1 MSAAVDVDSN
11 VPVDPRVQIEL
22 EKLNEATDNINK
34 HEVDLDEAKNEF
46 RELLRESAEKIKAVA
61 KKVGNSIEVAK
72 PYYEARLY
80 ASQLAKET
88 QQCAL
93 NFDKAKSVHAAAK
106 EMVYLAEQGLGEK
119 STLDT
124 ACQEMLT
131 HATTRV
137 NESQN
142 ECTEMR
148 NVLKI
153 SELKLE
159 VANNRVCKLHSQ
171 LKGAIR
177 ASSFDIRRNLL
188 MINVL
193 AYQHALLFLPYYE
206 LRANYNALLLEQ
218 KQKVVELESKVAT
231 SKLRYNE
238 ALSNLELISE
248 EIHRQRKAR
257 RANST
262 DDDGAGSCSSGSS
275 ATAHRTKLLAMHL
288 PPFGVVQSGTGATA
302 SAVPPTARIE
312 SSDEYLEFPAKLT
325 MKASPVKQRYLDKLD
340 CPHLLKDF
348 ARKTSPSAESDS
360 DNCQYSSNPTI
371 DDITNMSSEDIE
383 QWTEIRL
390 SNSNSSSSSSGY
402 SQHNSLVLDD
412 ATTPQDET
420 TDSSSDDSPKAKA
433 RIIKQITYG
442 PPPAIH
448 PQHPSGH
455 GGQPFEVMARRSE
468 GGGGITGWIAKTAGN
483 SIVGNA
489 GPTVAGTA
497 ATSGPMANLA
507 TCSGAGGVSGTRRQS
522 LDIIIDTGDRVKDA
536 FTQGIQR
543 IGKSL
548 ERRNSE
554 SEATG
559 DDAASVGSDFFLFQR
574 SDPAKDGLSDEQ
586 VENLLL
592 DQDCT
597 DIFHN
602 VVNISK

>member
-1 MSAAVDVDSN
+1 MTSVDSDSN

-34 HEVDLDEAKNEF
+34 YEVDLDEAKNEF

-61 KKVGNSIEVAK
+61 KKVGNSIDAAK

-177 ASSFDIRRNLL
+177 ASR
-188 MINVL
+188 
-193 AYQHALLFLPYYE
+193 PYYE
-206 LRANYNALLLEQ
+206 LRANYNAVLLEQ
-218 KQKVVELESKVAT
+218 KQKVVELETKVAE

-238 ALSNLELISE
+238 ALSNLERISE

-257 RANST
+257 RASSL
-262 DDDGAGSCSSGSS
+262 DEDGGGSGSS
-275 ATAHRTKLLAMHL
+275 
-288 PPFGVVQSGTGATA
+288 SS
-302 SAVPPTARIE
+302 SAVPPVGPAGHATGKMLASMHLPFGQQGPATLGTDHRRID
-312 SSDEYLEFPAKLT
+312 SADEYLEFPAKLSI
-325 MKASPVKQRYLDKLD
+325 KASPIKQKYLDKLD

-360 DNCQYSSNPTI
+360 DNYQFSPNPTI

-390 SNSNSSSSSSGY
+390 SNSNSSSSGY
-402 SQHNSLVLDD
+402 SQHNSLVLED
-412 ATTPQDET
+412 APTPQDET
-420 TDSSSDDSPKAKA
+420 TDSSSEDSPKAKT
-433 RIIKQITYG
+433 RIIKMETYDAPEG
-442 PPPAIH
+442 I
-448 PQHPSGH
+448 
-455 GGQPFEVMARRSE
+455 GGSVLRRTD
-468 GGGGITGWIAKTAGN
+468 GIAGWIAKTG
-483 SIVGNA
+483 SSVVGS
-489 GPTVAGTA
+489 GS
-497 ATSGPMANLA
+497 TSGHGGAASGGTPGSAAAGCCSANSSSTFA
-507 TCSGAGGVSGTRRQS
+507 SSGRRQS
-522 LDIIIDTGDRVKDA
+522 LDIIIDTGDRVKDVFA
-536 FTQGIQR
+536 QGIQR
-543 IGKSL
+543 IGKTL

-554 SEATG
+554 SEVAR
-559 DDAASVGSDFFLFQR
+559 DESAGSDFFLFQR
-574 SDPAKDGLSDEQ
+574 ADPAKDGLSDEQ

-597 DIFHN
+597 DIFQN

>member
-1 MSAAVDVDSN
+1 MTSVDSDSN

-34 HEVDLDEAKNEF
+34 HEVDLDVSKQPAKRVCRDRSQHRSHLQEAKNEF

-61 KKVGNSIEVAK
+61 KKVGNSIDAAK

-88 QQCAL
+88 QQCAV

-177 ASSFDIRRNLL
+177 ASR
-188 MINVL
+188 
-193 AYQHALLFLPYYE
+193 PYYE

-218 KQKVVELESKVAT
+218 KQKVVELETKVAA

-238 ALSNLELISE
+238 ALSNLERISE

-257 RANST
+257 ANSL
-262 DDDGAGSCSSGSS
+262 DEDGGGSGGSS
-275 ATAHRTKLLAMHL
+275 ASSAVAGRGGKMLAMHL
-288 PPFGVVQSGTGATA
+288 PFSKSP
-302 SAVPPTARIE
+302 SAARID
-312 SSDEYLEFPAKLT
+312 SNDEYLEFPAKLSL
-325 MKASPVKQRYLDKLD
+325 KASPIKQKYLDKLD

-360 DNCQYSSNPTI
+360 DNYQFSPNPTI

-390 SNSNSSSSSSGY
+390 SNSNSSSSGY
-402 SQHNSLVLDD
+402 SQHNSLVLED
-412 ATTPQDET
+412 APTPQDET
-420 TDSSSDDSPKAKA
+420 TDTSSEDSPKAKT
-433 RIIKQITYG
+433 RIIKMEMY
-442 PPPAIH
+442 
-448 PQHPSGH
+448 
-455 GGQPFEVMARRSE
+455 QPEGADRARRAD
-468 GGGGITGWIAKTAGN
+468 GGGIAGWIAKTGAASG
-483 SIVGNA
+483 SAASGHA
-489 GPTVAGTA
+489 AGT
-497 ATSGPMANLA
+497 TG
-507 TCSGAGGVSGTRRQS
+507 RRQS
-522 LDIIIDTGDRVKDA
+522 LDIIIDTGDRVKDVFA
-536 FTQGIQR
+536 QGIQR
-543 IGKSL
+543 IGKTL

-554 SEATG
+554 SEVAR
-559 DDAASVGSDFFLFQR
+559 DESAGSDFFLFQR
-574 SDPAKDGLSDEQ
+574 ADPAKDGLSDEQ
-586 VENLLL
+586 VANLLL

-597 DIFHN
+597 DIFQN

>member
-1 MSAAVDVDSN
+1 MTSVDNDSN

-46 RELLRESAEKIKAVA
+46 RELLKESAEKIKAVA
-61 KKVGNSIEVAK
+61 KKVGNSIDAAK

-148 NVLKI
+148 NILKI

-177 ASSFDIRRNLL
+177 ASSFDIRRNLM
-188 MINVL
+188 MINII
-193 AYQHALLFLPYYE
+193 AYQHQLLFLPYYE

-218 KQKVVELESKVAT
+218 KQKVVELEAKVAE

-238 ALSNLELISE
+238 ALSSLERISE

-257 RANST
+257 ANSVE
-262 DDDGAGSCSSGSS
+262 DEDGGSAGSSCSSTT
-275 ATAHRTKLLAMHL
+275 ATAPRNRGKILAMHL
-288 PPFGVVQSGTGATA
+288 PFSQSP
-302 SAVPPTARIE
+302 SAARIDCN
-312 SSDEYLEFPAKLT
+312 DEYLEFPAKLT
-325 MKASPVKQRYLDKLD
+325 IKASPIKQKYLDKLD

-348 ARKTSPSAESDS
+348 ACRKASPSAESDS
-360 DNCQYSSNPTI
+360 DNYQFSPNPTI

-390 SNSNSSSSSSGY
+390 SNSNSSSSGY
-402 SQHNSLVLDD
+402 SQHNSLVLEDS
-412 ATTPQDET
+412 APTPQDET
-420 TDSSSDDSPKAKA
+420 SDSSSEETPKAKT
-433 RIIKQITYG
+433 RIIKMEMYHQ
-442 PPPAIH
+442 
-448 PQHPSGH
+448 
-455 GGQPFEVMARRSE
+455 E
-468 GGGGITGWIAKTAGN
+468 GGGGGGGGGVGGFGLTRRAEGGITGWISSRTGSASAAT
-483 SIVGNA
+483 
-489 GPTVAGTA
+489 TTA
-497 ATSGPMANLA
+497 ATAGSA
-507 TCSGAGGVSGTRRQS
+507 GASGTSSTSMAGRRQS
-522 LDIIIDTGDRVKDA
+522 LDIIIDTGDRVKDV

-543 IGKSL
+543 IGKTL

-554 SEATG
+554 SEVAR
-559 DDAASVGSDFFLFQR
+559 DDAVGGTDFFLFQR

-592 DQDCT
+592 DQDCS
-597 DIFHN
+597 DIFQN

>member
-1 MSAAVDVDSN
+1 MAMHIPFYLYCNFLGLPSCCWMLDFLKKIMCKKIKL
-11 VPVDPRVQIEL
+11 QIEL

-34 HEVDLDEAKNEF
+34 YEVDLDEAKNEF

-61 KKVGNSIEVAK
+61 KKVGNSIDAAK

-188 MINVL
+188 LMNII
-193 AYQHALLFLPYYE
+193 AYQHELLFLPYYE

-218 KQKVVELESKVAT
+218 KQKVVELETKVAE

-238 ALSNLELISE
+238 ALSNLERISE

-257 RANST
+257 ANSL
-262 DDDGAGSCSSGSS
+262 DEDGGGSGSS
-275 ATAHRTKLLAMHL
+275 SSSAVTGRGGKMLATMHL
-288 PPFGVVQSGTGATA
+288 PFSNSP
-302 SAVPPTARIE
+302 SAARID
-312 SSDEYLEFPAKLT
+312 SNDEYLEFPAKLSI
-325 MKASPVKQRYLDKLD
+325 KASPIKQKYLDKLD

-348 ARKTSPSAESDS
+348 ARKTSPSGESDS
-360 DNCQYSSNPTI
+360 DNYQFSPNPTI

-390 SNSNSSSSSSGY
+390 SNSNSSSSGY
-402 SQHNSLVLDD
+402 SQHNSLVLED
-412 ATTPQDET
+412 APTPQDET
-420 TDSSSDDSPKAKA
+420 TDSSSEDSPKAKT
-433 RIIKQITYG
+433 RIIKMETY
-442 PPPAIH
+442 
-448 PQHPSGH
+448 
-455 GGQPFEVMARRSE
+455 QPE
-468 GGGGITGWIAKTAGN
+468 GGTRRTDGIAGWIAKTGSVVGSAASGSNAGN
-483 SIVGNA
+483 NNSTNA
-489 GPTVAGTA
+489 TTA
-497 ATSGPMANLA
+497 STG
-507 TCSGAGGVSGTRRQS
+507 RRQS
-522 LDIIIDTGDRVKDA
+522 LDIIIDTGDRVKDVFA
-536 FTQGIQR
+536 QGIQR
-543 IGKSL
+543 IGKTL

-554 SEATG
+554 SEVAR
-559 DDAASVGSDFFLFQR
+559 DESAGSDFFLFQR

-592 DQDCT
+592 DQDCS
-597 DIFHN
+597 DIFQN

>member
-1 MSAAVDVDSN
+1 MTSVDSDSN
-11 VPVDPRVQIEL
+11 VPVDPRVQ
-22 EKLNEATDNINK
+22 
-34 HEVDLDEAKNEF
+34 EAKNEF

-61 KKVGNSIEVAK
+61 KKVGNSIDAAK

-188 MINVL
+188 LMNII
-193 AYQHALLFLPYYE
+193 AYQHVLLFLPYYE

-218 KQKVVELESKVAT
+218 KQKVVELETKVAE

-238 ALSNLELISE
+238 SLSNLERISE

-257 RANST
+257 ANSL
-262 DDDGAGSCSSGSS
+262 DEDGGGSGSS
-275 ATAHRTKLLAMHL
+275 SSSAVTGRGGKMLATMHL
-288 PPFGVVQSGTGATA
+288 PFSTSP
-302 SAVPPTARIE
+302 SAARID
-312 SSDEYLEFPAKLT
+312 SHDEYLEFPAKLSI
-325 MKASPVKQRYLDKLD
+325 KASPIKQKYLDKLD

-348 ARKTSPSAESDS
+348 ARKTSPSGESDS
-360 DNCQYSSNPTI
+360 DNYQFSPNPTI

-390 SNSNSSSSSSGY
+390 SNSNSSSSGY
-402 SQHNSLVLDD
+402 SQHNSLVLED
-412 ATTPQDET
+412 APTPQDET
-420 TDSSSDDSPKAKA
+420 TDSSSEDSPKAKT
-433 RIIKQITYG
+433 RIIKMETY
-442 PPPAIH
+442 
-448 PQHPSGH
+448 
-455 GGQPFEVMARRSE
+455 QPE
-468 GGGGITGWIAKTAGN
+468 GGTRRTDGIAGWIAKTGSSVVGSAASSGSHAAGHN
-483 SIVGNA
+483 NTSN
-489 GPTVAGTA
+489 GT
-497 ATSGPMANLA
+497 
-507 TCSGAGGVSGTRRQS
+507 GGRRQS
-522 LDIIIDTGDRVKDA
+522 LDIIIDTGDRVKDVFA
-536 FTQGIQR
+536 QGIQR
-543 IGKSL
+543 IGKTL

-554 SEATG
+554 SEVAR
-559 DDAASVGSDFFLFQR
+559 DESAGSDFFLFQR

-586 VENLLL
+586 VANLLL

-597 DIFHN
+597 DIFQN

>member
-218 KQKVVELESKVAT
+218 KQKVVELESKVAA

-275 ATAHRTKLLAMHL
+275 SATAHRTKLLAMHL
-288 PPFGVVQSGTGATA
+288 PPFGVCPSAAAAAAGPTA
-302 SAVPPTARIE
+302 SAMPPTARIE
-312 SSDEYLEFPAKLT
+312 CSDEYLEFPAKLT
-325 MKASPVKQRYLDKLD
+325 VKASPVKQRYLDKLD

-360 DNCQYSSNPTI
+360 DNCQYSPNPTI
-371 DDITNMSSEDIE
+371 DDITNMSSEEIE

-412 ATTPQDET
+412 APTPQDET

-448 PQHPSGH
+448 PQHPASGN
-455 GGQPFEVMARRSE
+455 GSQPFDAMGRRSE
-468 GGGGITGWIAKTAGN
+468 GGG
-483 SIVGNA
+483 
-489 GPTVAGTA
+489 
-497 ATSGPMANLA
+497 
-507 TCSGAGGVSGTRRQS
+507 
-522 LDIIIDTGDRVKDA
+522 
-536 FTQGIQR
+536 
-543 IGKSL
+543 
-548 ERRNSE
+548 
-554 SEATG
+554 
-559 DDAASVGSDFFLFQR
+559 
-574 SDPAKDGLSDEQ
+574 
-586 VENLLL
+586 
-592 DQDCT
+592 
-597 DIFHN
+597 
-602 VVNISK
+602 

>member
-1 MSAAVDVDSN
+1 MTSVDSDSN
-11 VPVDPRVQIEL
+11 IPVDPRVQIEL

-34 HEVDLDEAKNEF
+34 FEVDLDEAKNEF

-61 KKVGNSIEVAK
+61 KKVGNSIDAAK

-88 QQCAL
+88 QQCAV

-148 NVLKI
+148 NILKI

-177 ASSFDIRRNLL
+177 ASSFDIRRNLML
-188 MINVL
+188 MNII
-193 AYQHALLFLPYYE
+193 AYQHELLFLPYYE

-218 KQKVVELESKVAT
+218 KHKVVELETKVAE

-238 ALSNLELISE
+238 ALSNLERISE

-257 RANST
+257 ANSM
-262 DDDGAGSCSSGSS
+262 DEDGAGSGSS
-275 ATAHRTKLLAMHL
+275 SSSAVTGRGGKMLAMHL
-288 PPFGVVQSGTGATA
+288 PFSQSP
-302 SAVPPTARIE
+302 SVARIE
-312 SSDEYLEFPAKLT
+312 SNDEYLEFPAKLSI
-325 MKASPVKQRYLDKLD
+325 KASPIKQKYLDKLD

-360 DNCQYSSNPTI
+360 DNYQFSPNPTI

-390 SNSNSSSSSSGY
+390 SNSNSSSSGY
-402 SQHNSLVLDD
+402 SQHNSLVLED
-412 ATTPQDET
+412 APTPQDET
-420 TDSSSDDSPKAKA
+420 TDSSSDNSPKAKT
-433 RIIKQITYG
+433 RIIKMETY
-442 PPPAIH
+442 
-448 PQHPSGH
+448 Q
-455 GGQPFEVMARRSE
+455 SE
-468 GGGGITGWIAKTAGN
+468 GGTRRTDGIAGWIAKT
-483 SIVGNA
+483 
-489 GPTVAGTA
+489 
-497 ATSGPMANLA
+497 
-507 TCSGAGGVSGTRRQS
+507 GAGSSGSGSTQTASGRRQS

-543 IGKSL
+543 IGKTL

-554 SEATG
+554 SEVAREE
-559 DDAASVGSDFFLFQR
+559 SVGSDFFLFQR

-592 DQDCT
+592 DQDCS
-597 DIFHN
+597 DIFQN

>member
-1 MSAAVDVDSN
+1 MSAQVDVDSN

-46 RELLRESAEKIKAVA
+46 RELLRESAEKIKAIA

-177 ASSFDIRRNLL
+177 ASR
-188 MINVL
+188 
-193 AYQHALLFLPYYE
+193 PYYE

-218 KQKVVELESKVAT
+218 KQKVVELESKVAA

-275 ATAHRTKLLAMHL
+275 VTAHRSKLLAMHL
-288 PPFGVVQSGTGATA
+288 PAFGVCPSGPAAGA

-312 SSDEYLEFPAKLT
+312 CSDEYLEFPAKLT
-325 MKASPVKQRYLDKLD
+325 VKASPVKQRYLDKLD

-360 DNCQYSSNPTI
+360 DNCQYSPNPTI
-371 DDITNMSSEDIE
+371 DDITNMSSEEIE

-412 ATTPQDET
+412 APTPQDET

-442 PPPAIH
+442 PAPGTN
-448 PQHPSGH
+448 PQHPSGPA
-455 GGQPFEVMARRSE
+455 GQPFEAIARRSE
-468 GGGGITGWIAKTAGN
+468 GGGGGISGWIAKTAG
-483 SIVGNA
+483 SAV
-489 GPTVAGTA
+489 PTVANSAAAGTG
-497 ATSGPMANLA
+497 GPMANLA
-507 TCSGAGGVSGTRRQS
+507 ACSGTGGGGGARRQS

-559 DDAASVGSDFFLFQR
+559 DDAVSVGSDFFLFQR

>member
-1 MSAAVDVDSN
+1 MTSVDSDSN

-34 HEVDLDEAKNEF
+34 YEVDLDEAKNEF

-61 KKVGNSIEVAK
+61 KKVGNSIDAAK

-188 MINVL
+188 LMNII
-193 AYQHALLFLPYYE
+193 AYQHVLLFLPYYE

-218 KQKVVELESKVAT
+218 KQKVVELETKVAE

-238 ALSNLELISE
+238 SLSNLERISE

-257 RANST
+257 ANSL
-262 DDDGAGSCSSGSS
+262 DEDGGGSGSS
-275 ATAHRTKLLAMHL
+275 SSSAVTGRGGKMLATMHL
-288 PPFGVVQSGTGATA
+288 PFSTSP
-302 SAVPPTARIE
+302 SAARID
-312 SSDEYLEFPAKLT
+312 SHDEYLEFPAKLSI
-325 MKASPVKQRYLDKLD
+325 KASPIKQKYLDKLD

-348 ARKTSPSAESDS
+348 ARKTSPSGESDS
-360 DNCQYSSNPTI
+360 DNYQFSPNPTI

-390 SNSNSSSSSSGY
+390 SNSNSSSSGY
-402 SQHNSLVLDD
+402 SQHNSLVLED
-412 ATTPQDET
+412 APTPQDET
-420 TDSSSDDSPKAKA
+420 TDSSSEDSPKAKT
-433 RIIKQITYG
+433 RIIKMETY
-442 PPPAIH
+442 
-448 PQHPSGH
+448 
-455 GGQPFEVMARRSE
+455 QPE
-468 GGGGITGWIAKTAGN
+468 GGTRRTDGIAGWIAKTGSSVVGSAASSGSHAAGHN
-483 SIVGNA
+483 NTSN
-489 GPTVAGTA
+489 GT
-497 ATSGPMANLA
+497 
-507 TCSGAGGVSGTRRQS
+507 GGRRQS
-522 LDIIIDTGDRVKDA
+522 LDIIIDTGDRVKDVFA
-536 FTQGIQR
+536 QGIQR
-543 IGKSL
+543 IGKTL

-554 SEATG
+554 SEVAR
-559 DDAASVGSDFFLFQR
+559 DESAGSDFFLFQR

-586 VENLLL
+586 VANLLL

-597 DIFHN
+597 DIFQN

>member
-1 MSAAVDVDSN
+1 MSSVDNDSN

-46 RELLRESAEKIKAVA
+46 RELLKESAEKIKAVA
-61 KKVGNSIEVAK
+61 KKVGNSIDAAK

-148 NVLKI
+148 NILKI

-177 ASSFDIRRNLL
+177 ASR
-188 MINVL
+188 
-193 AYQHALLFLPYYE
+193 PYYE

-218 KQKVVELESKVAT
+218 KQKVVELEAKVAQ

-238 ALSNLELISE
+238 ALSSLERISE

-257 RANST
+257 ANSV
-262 DDDGAGSCSSGSS
+262 DDEDGGSGSSGSS
-275 ATAHRTKLLAMHL
+275 ATVTRSRGKLLAMHL
-288 PPFGVVQSGTGATA
+288 PFAKSP
-302 SAVPPTARIE
+302 SAARIDCN
-312 SSDEYLEFPAKLT
+312 DEYLEFPAKLT
-325 MKASPVKQRYLDKLD
+325 IKASPIKQKFLDKLD

-348 ARKTSPSAESDS
+348 ACRKASPGAESDS
-360 DNCQYSSNPTI
+360 DNYQFSPNPTI

-390 SNSNSSSSSSGY
+390 SNSNSSSSGY
-402 SQHNSLVLDD
+402 SQHNSLVLEDNVP
-412 ATTPQDET
+412 TPQDET
-420 TDSSSDDSPKAKA
+420 SDSSSEETPKAKT
-433 RIIKQITYG
+433 RIIKMEMYHQ
-442 PPPAIH
+442 
-448 PQHPSGH
+448 
-455 GGQPFEVMARRSE
+455 E
-468 GGGGITGWIAKTAGN
+468 GGASGGCGTSGLGITRRAEGGITSWISSRTGSVAATAG
-483 SIVGNA
+483 A
-489 GPTVAGTA
+489 GSVAASG
-497 ATSGPMANLA
+497 ATSSSSMA
-507 TCSGAGGVSGTRRQS
+507 GRRQS
-522 LDIIIDTGDRVKDA
+522 LDIIIDTGDRVKDVFA
-536 FTQGIQR
+536 QGIQR
-543 IGKSL
+543 IGKTL

-554 SEATG
+554 SEVAR
-559 DDAASVGSDFFLFQR
+559 DDAVGGTDFFLFQR

-592 DQDCT
+592 DQDCS
-597 DIFHN
+597 DIFQH

>member
-1 MSAAVDVDSN
+1 MSAPVDVDSN

-46 RELLRESAEKIKAVA
+46 RELLRESAEKIKAIA

-218 KQKVVELESKVAT
+218 KQKVVELESKVAA

-288 PPFGVVQSGTGATA
+288 PAFGVCPSGAAGSA

-312 SSDEYLEFPAKLT
+312 CSDEYLEFPAKLT
-325 MKASPVKQRYLDKLD
+325 VKASPVKQRYLDKLD

-360 DNCQYSSNPTI
+360 DNCQYSPNPTI
-371 DDITNMSSEDIE
+371 DDITNMSSEEIE

-390 SNSNSSSSSSGY
+390 SNSNSTSSSSGY

-412 ATTPQDET
+412 APTPQDET

-442 PPPAIH
+442 PASTINPP
-448 PQHPSGH
+448 HPSGP
-455 GGQPFEVMARRSE
+455 GSQPFEAMAPR
-468 GGGGITGWIAKTAGN
+468 GISGWIAKTAGS
-483 SIVGNA
+483 SIA
-489 GPTVAGTA
+489 GSAAPTVATATA

-507 TCSGAGGVSGTRRQS
+507 TCSGTGGGGGGARRQS

-559 DDAASVGSDFFLFQR
+559 DDAVSVGSDFFLFQR

>member
-1 MSAAVDVDSN
+1 MTSVDSDSN

-34 HEVDLDEAKNEF
+34 YEVDLDEAKNEF

-61 KKVGNSIEVAK
+61 KKVGNSIDAAK

-159 VANNRVCKLHSQ
+159 VANNR
-171 LKGAIR
+171 
-177 ASSFDIRRNLL
+177 
-188 MINVL
+188 
-193 AYQHALLFLPYYE
+193 
-206 LRANYNALLLEQ
+206 LRANYNAVLLEQ
-218 KQKVVELESKVAT
+218 KQKVVELETKVAE

-238 ALSNLELISE
+238 ALSNLERISE

-257 RANST
+257 RASSL
-262 DDDGAGSCSSGSS
+262 DEDGGGSGSS
-275 ATAHRTKLLAMHL
+275 
-288 PPFGVVQSGTGATA
+288 SS
-302 SAVPPTARIE
+302 SAVPPVGPAGHATGKMLASMHLPFGQQGPATLGTDHRRID
-312 SSDEYLEFPAKLT
+312 SADEYLEFPAKLSI
-325 MKASPVKQRYLDKLD
+325 KASPIKQKYLDKLD

-360 DNCQYSSNPTI
+360 DNYQFSPNPTI

-390 SNSNSSSSSSGY
+390 SNSNSSSSGY
-402 SQHNSLVLDD
+402 SQHNSLVLED
-412 ATTPQDET
+412 APTPQDET
-420 TDSSSDDSPKAKA
+420 TDSSSEDSPKAKT
-433 RIIKQITYG
+433 RIIKMETYDAPEG
-442 PPPAIH
+442 I
-448 PQHPSGH
+448 
-455 GGQPFEVMARRSE
+455 GGSVLRRTD
-468 GGGGITGWIAKTAGN
+468 GIAGWIAKTG
-483 SIVGNA
+483 SSVVGTSGHGGA
-489 GPTVAGTA
+489 ASGGPPGSA
-497 ATSGPMANLA
+497 ATGCCSANSSATFASSG
-507 TCSGAGGVSGTRRQS
+507 RRQS
-522 LDIIIDTGDRVKDA
+522 LDIIIDTGDRVKDVFA
-536 FTQGIQR
+536 QGIQR
-543 IGKSL
+543 IGKTL

-554 SEATG
+554 SEVAR
-559 DDAASVGSDFFLFQR
+559 DESAGSDFFLFQR
-574 SDPAKDGLSDEQ
+574 ADPAKDGLSDEQ

-597 DIFHN
+597 DIFQN

>member
-1 MSAAVDVDSN
+1 MTSVDSDSN

-34 HEVDLDEAKNEF
+34 YEVDLDEAKNEF

-61 KKVGNSIEVAK
+61 KKVGNSIDAAK

-188 MINVL
+188 LMNII
-193 AYQHALLFLPYYE
+193 AYQHELLFLPYYE

-218 KQKVVELESKVAT
+218 KQKVVELETKVAE

-238 ALSNLELISE
+238 ALSNLERISE

-257 RANST
+257 ANSL
-262 DDDGAGSCSSGSS
+262 DEDGGGSGSS
-275 ATAHRTKLLAMHL
+275 SSSAVAGRGGKMLATMHL
-288 PPFGVVQSGTGATA
+288 PFSKSP
-302 SAVPPTARIE
+302 SAARID
-312 SSDEYLEFPAKLT
+312 SNDEYLEFPAKLSI
-325 MKASPVKQRYLDKLD
+325 KASPIKQKYLDKLD

-348 ARKTSPSAESDS
+348 ARKTSPSGESDS
-360 DNCQYSSNPTI
+360 DNYQFSPNPTI

-390 SNSNSSSSSSGY
+390 SNSNSSSSGY
-402 SQHNSLVLDD
+402 SQHNSLVLED
-412 ATTPQDET
+412 APTPQDET
-420 TDSSSDDSPKAKA
+420 TDSSSEDSPKAKT
-433 RIIKQITYG
+433 RIIKMEMYQ
-442 PPPAIH
+442 PE
-448 PQHPSGH
+448 
-455 GGQPFEVMARRSE
+455 GGARRTD
-468 GGGGITGWIAKTAGN
+468 GIAGWIAKTGSVVGSAAGSGSSASSN
-483 SIVGNA
+483 NNPSN
-489 GPTVAGTA
+489 T
-497 ATSGPMANLA
+497 TSSTG
-507 TCSGAGGVSGTRRQS
+507 RRQS
-522 LDIIIDTGDRVKDA
+522 LDIIIDTGDRVKDVFA
-536 FTQGIQR
+536 QGIQR
-543 IGKSL
+543 IGKTL

-554 SEATG
+554 SEVAR
-559 DDAASVGSDFFLFQR
+559 DESAGSDFFLFQR

-597 DIFHN
+597 DIFQN

>member
-1 MSAAVDVDSN
+1 MSSADTDSN
-11 VPVDPRVQIEL
+11 MPVDPRVQIEL
-22 EKLNEATDNINK
+22 EKLNEATDSINK
-34 HEVDLDEAKNEF
+34 HEVDLDEAKKEF

-61 KKVGNSIEVAK
+61 RKVGNSIDAAK

-142 ECTEMR
+142 DCTEMR
-148 NVLKI
+148 NILKI

-177 ASSFDIRRNLL
+177 ASSFNIRRNLL
-188 MINVL
+188 MINML
-193 AYQHALLFLPYYE
+193 AYQHELLFLPYYE

-218 KQKVVELESKVAT
+218 KQKVVELEAKVAV

-238 ALSNLELISE
+238 ALTNLERISE
-248 EIHRQRKAR
+248 EIHQQRKAR
-257 RANST
+257 ANSM
-262 DDDGAGSCSSGSS
+262 DEDGSCSSTSS
-275 ATAHRTKLLAMHL
+275 ATANHRGKMLAMHL
-288 PPFGVVQSGTGATA
+288 PFNKSP
-302 SAVPPTARIE
+302 SAAKIE
-312 SSDEYLEFPAKLT
+312 CSDEYMELPAKLT
-325 MKASPVKQRYLDKLD
+325 IKASPIKQKYLDKLD

-348 ARKTSPSAESDS
+348 ARKTSPNAESDS
-360 DNCQYSSNPTI
+360 DNYQFSPNPTI

-390 SNSNSSSSSSGY
+390 SNSNSSSSGY
-402 SQHNSLVLDD
+402 SQHNSLVLEE
-412 ATTPQDET
+412 APTPQDET

-433 RIIKQITYG
+433 RIIKMETYVPDDG
-442 PPPAIH
+442 MTVP
-448 PQHPSGH
+448 
-455 GGQPFEVMARRSE
+455 RKRE
-468 GGGGITGWIAKTAGN
+468 GLTGWITKTGG
-483 SIVGNA
+483 SISTSSAAVAAAVTGGAASSSAVSVG
-489 GPTVAGTA
+489 G
-497 ATSGPMANLA
+497 
-507 TCSGAGGVSGTRRQS
+507 RRQS

-543 IGKSL
+543 IGKTL

-554 SEATG
+554 SEVPG
-559 DDAASVGSDFFLFQR
+559 DETVGSDFFLFQR

-592 DQDCT
+592 DQDCS
-597 DIFHN
+597 DIFQN

>member
-1 MSAAVDVDSN
+1 MAMHIPFYLYCNFLGLPSCCWMLDFLKKIMCKKIKL
-11 VPVDPRVQIEL
+11 QIEL

-34 HEVDLDEAKNEF
+34 YEVDLDEAKNEF

-61 KKVGNSIEVAK
+61 KKVGNSIDAAK

-177 ASSFDIRRNLL
+177 ASR
-188 MINVL
+188 
-193 AYQHALLFLPYYE
+193 PYYE

-218 KQKVVELESKVAT
+218 KQKVVELETKVAE

-238 ALSNLELISE
+238 ALSNLERISE

-257 RANST
+257 ANSL
-262 DDDGAGSCSSGSS
+262 DEDGGGSGSS
-275 ATAHRTKLLAMHL
+275 SSSAVTGRGGKMLATMHL
-288 PPFGVVQSGTGATA
+288 PFSNSP
-302 SAVPPTARIE
+302 SAARID
-312 SSDEYLEFPAKLT
+312 SNDEYLEFPAKLSI
-325 MKASPVKQRYLDKLD
+325 KASPIKQKYLDKLD

-348 ARKTSPSAESDS
+348 ARKTSPSGESDS
-360 DNCQYSSNPTI
+360 DNYQFSPNPTI

-390 SNSNSSSSSSGY
+390 SNSNSSSSGY
-402 SQHNSLVLDD
+402 SQHNSLVLED
-412 ATTPQDET
+412 APTPQDET
-420 TDSSSDDSPKAKA
+420 TDSSSEDSPKAKT
-433 RIIKQITYG
+433 RIIKMETY
-442 PPPAIH
+442 
-448 PQHPSGH
+448 
-455 GGQPFEVMARRSE
+455 QPE
-468 GGGGITGWIAKTAGN
+468 GGTRRTDGIAGWIAKTGSVVGSAASGSNAGN
-483 SIVGNA
+483 NNSTNA
-489 GPTVAGTA
+489 TTA
-497 ATSGPMANLA
+497 STG
-507 TCSGAGGVSGTRRQS
+507 RRQS
-522 LDIIIDTGDRVKDA
+522 LDIIIDTGDRVKDVFA
-536 FTQGIQR
+536 QGIQR
-543 IGKSL
+543 IGKTL

-554 SEATG
+554 SEVAR
-559 DDAASVGSDFFLFQR
+559 DESAGSDFFLFQR

-592 DQDCT
+592 DQDCS
-597 DIFHN
+597 DIFQN

>member
-1 MSAAVDVDSN
+1 MSSVDSDSN

-46 RELLRESAEKIKAVA
+46 RELLKESAEKIKAVA
-61 KKVGNSIEVAK
+61 KKVGNSIDAAK

-148 NVLKI
+148 NILKI

-188 MINVL
+188 MINII
-193 AYQHALLFLPYYE
+193 AYQHQLLFLPYYE

-218 KQKVVELESKVAT
+218 KQKVVELEAKVAQ

-238 ALSNLELISE
+238 ALSSLERISE

-257 RANST
+257 ANSV
-262 DDDGAGSCSSGSS
+262 DDEDGGSGSSGSS
-275 ATAHRTKLLAMHL
+275 ATVTRSRGKLLAMHL
-288 PPFGVVQSGTGATA
+288 PFAKSP
-302 SAVPPTARIE
+302 SAARIDCN
-312 SSDEYLEFPAKLT
+312 DEYLEFPAKLT
-325 MKASPVKQRYLDKLD
+325 IKASPIKQKFLDKLD

-348 ARKTSPSAESDS
+348 ACRKASPGAESDS
-360 DNCQYSSNPTI
+360 DNYQFSPNPTI

-390 SNSNSSSSSSGY
+390 SNSNSSSSGY
-402 SQHNSLVLDD
+402 SQHNSLVLEDNVP
-412 ATTPQDET
+412 TPQDET
-420 TDSSSDDSPKAKA
+420 SDSSSEETPKAKT
-433 RIIKQITYG
+433 RIIKMEMYHQ
-442 PPPAIH
+442 
-448 PQHPSGH
+448 
-455 GGQPFEVMARRSE
+455 E
-468 GGGGITGWIAKTAGN
+468 GGASGGCGTSGLGITRRAEGGITSWISSRTGSVAATAG
-483 SIVGNA
+483 A
-489 GPTVAGTA
+489 GSVAASG
-497 ATSGPMANLA
+497 ATSSSSSSSMA
-507 TCSGAGGVSGTRRQS
+507 GRRQS
-522 LDIIIDTGDRVKDA
+522 LDIIIDTGDRVKDVFA
-536 FTQGIQR
+536 QGIQR
-543 IGKSL
+543 IGKTL

-554 SEATG
+554 SEVAR
-559 DDAASVGSDFFLFQR
+559 DDAVGGTDFFLFQR

-592 DQDCT
+592 DQDCS
-597 DIFHN
+597 DIFQH

>member
-1 MSAAVDVDSN
+1 MTSVDSDSN

-34 HEVDLDEAKNEF
+34 YEVDLDEAKNEF

-61 KKVGNSIEVAK
+61 KKVGNSIDAAK

-177 ASSFDIRRNLL
+177 ASR
-188 MINVL
+188 
-193 AYQHALLFLPYYE
+193 PYYE
-206 LRANYNALLLEQ
+206 LRANYNAVLLEQ
-218 KQKVVELESKVAT
+218 KQKVVELETKVAE

-238 ALSNLELISE
+238 ALSNLERISE

-257 RANST
+257 RASSL
-262 DDDGAGSCSSGSS
+262 DEDGGGSGSS
-275 ATAHRTKLLAMHL
+275 
-288 PPFGVVQSGTGATA
+288 SS
-302 SAVPPTARIE
+302 SAVPPVGPAGHATGKMLASMHLPFGQQGPATLGTDHRRID
-312 SSDEYLEFPAKLT
+312 SADEYLEFPAKLSI
-325 MKASPVKQRYLDKLD
+325 KASPIKQKYLDKLD

-360 DNCQYSSNPTI
+360 DNYQFSPNPTI

-390 SNSNSSSSSSGY
+390 SNSNSSSSGY
-402 SQHNSLVLDD
+402 SQHNSLVLED
-412 ATTPQDET
+412 APTPQDET
-420 TDSSSDDSPKAKA
+420 TDSSSEDSPKAKT
-433 RIIKQITYG
+433 RIIKMETYDAPEG
-442 PPPAIH
+442 I
-448 PQHPSGH
+448 
-455 GGQPFEVMARRSE
+455 GGSVLRRTD
-468 GGGGITGWIAKTAGN
+468 GIAGWIAKTG
-483 SIVGNA
+483 SSVVGTSGHGGA
-489 GPTVAGTA
+489 ASGGPPGSA
-497 ATSGPMANLA
+497 ATGCCSANSSATFASSG
-507 TCSGAGGVSGTRRQS
+507 RRQS
-522 LDIIIDTGDRVKDA
+522 LDIIIDTGDRVKDVFA
-536 FTQGIQR
+536 QGIQR
-543 IGKSL
+543 IGKTL

-554 SEATG
+554 SEVAR
-559 DDAASVGSDFFLFQR
+559 DESAGSDFFLFQR
-574 SDPAKDGLSDEQ
+574 ADPAKDGLSDEQ

-597 DIFHN
+597 DIFQN

>member
-1 MSAAVDVDSN
+1 MTSLDSDSN

-34 HEVDLDEAKNEF
+34 YEVDLDEAKNEF

-61 KKVGNSIEVAK
+61 KKVGNSIDAAK

-177 ASSFDIRRNLL
+177 ASR
-188 MINVL
+188 
-193 AYQHALLFLPYYE
+193 PYYE

-218 KQKVVELESKVAT
+218 KQKVVELETKVAE

-238 ALSNLELISE
+238 ALSNLERISE

-257 RANST
+257 ANSL
-262 DDDGAGSCSSGSS
+262 DEDGGGSGSS
-275 ATAHRTKLLAMHL
+275 SSSAVTGRGGKMLATMHL
-288 PPFGVVQSGTGATA
+288 PFSNST
-302 SAVPPTARIE
+302 SAARID
-312 SSDEYLEFPAKLT
+312 SNDEYLEFPAKLSI
-325 MKASPVKQRYLDKLD
+325 KASPIKQKYLDKLD

-348 ARKTSPSAESDS
+348 ARKTSPSGESDS
-360 DNCQYSSNPTI
+360 DNYQFSPNPTI

-390 SNSNSSSSSSGY
+390 SNSNSSSSGY
-402 SQHNSLVLDD
+402 SQHNSLVLED
-412 ATTPQDET
+412 APTPQDET
-420 TDSSSDDSPKAKA
+420 TDSSSEDSPKAKT
-433 RIIKQITYG
+433 RIIKMETY
-442 PPPAIH
+442 
-448 PQHPSGH
+448 
-455 GGQPFEVMARRSE
+455 QPE
-468 GGGGITGWIAKTAGN
+468 GGTRRTDGIAGWIAKTG
-483 SIVGNA
+483 SVVGSAASGSNA
-489 GPTVAGTA
+489 GSNASSNSTTA
-497 ATSGPMANLA
+497 STG
-507 TCSGAGGVSGTRRQS
+507 RRQS
-522 LDIIIDTGDRVKDA
+522 LDIIIDTGDRVKDVFA
-536 FTQGIQR
+536 QGIQR
-543 IGKSL
+543 IGKTL

-554 SEATG
+554 SEVAR
-559 DDAASVGSDFFLFQR
+559 DESAGSDFFLFQR

-592 DQDCT
+592 DQDCS
-597 DIFHN
+597 DIFQN

>member
-1 MSAAVDVDSN
+1 MTSVDSDSN

-34 HEVDLDEAKNEF
+34 YEVDLDEAKNEF

-61 KKVGNSIEVAK
+61 KKVGNSIDAAK

-177 ASSFDIRRNLL
+177 ASR
-188 MINVL
+188 
-193 AYQHALLFLPYYE
+193 PYYE

-218 KQKVVELESKVAT
+218 KQKVVELETKVAE

-238 ALSNLELISE
+238 ALSNLERISE

-257 RANST
+257 ANSL
-262 DDDGAGSCSSGSS
+262 DEDGGGSGSS
-275 ATAHRTKLLAMHL
+275 TSSAVPGVASGRPAGKMLASMHL
-288 PPFGVVQSGTGATA
+288 PFSQP
-302 SAVPPTARIE
+302 ARID
-312 SSDEYLEFPAKLT
+312 SADEYLEFPAKLSI
-325 MKASPVKQRYLDKLD
+325 KASPIKQKYLDKLD

-360 DNCQYSSNPTI
+360 DNYQFSPNPTI

-390 SNSNSSSSSSGY
+390 SNSNSSSSGY
-402 SQHNSLVLDD
+402 SQHNSLVLED
-412 ATTPQDET
+412 APTPQDET
-420 TDSSSDDSPKAKA
+420 TDSSSEDSPKAKT
-433 RIIKQITYG
+433 RIIKMEMYA
-442 PPPAIH
+442 P
-448 PQHPSGH
+448 
-455 GGQPFEVMARRSE
+455 E
-468 GGGGITGWIAKTAGN
+468 GGMSRRTDGIAGWIAKTGSSVVGSGLSTVAAGN
-483 SIVGNA
+483 VNA
-489 GPTVAGTA
+489 AGA
-497 ATSGPMANLA
+497 SASSSSFASNG
-507 TCSGAGGVSGTRRQS
+507 RRQS
-522 LDIIIDTGDRVKDA
+522 LDIIIDTGDRVKDVFA
-536 FTQGIQR
+536 QGIQR
-543 IGKSL
+543 IGKTL

-554 SEATG
+554 SEVAREES
-559 DDAASVGSDFFLFQR
+559 AGSDFFLFQR
-574 SDPAKDGLSDEQ
+574 ADPAKDGLSDEQ

-597 DIFHN
+597 DIFQN

>member
-1 MSAAVDVDSN
+1 MSAPVDVDSN

-46 RELLRESAEKIKAVA
+46 RELLRESAEKIKAIA

-177 ASSFDIRRNLL
+177 ASR
-188 MINVL
+188 
-193 AYQHALLFLPYYE
+193 PYYE

-218 KQKVVELESKVAT
+218 KQKVVELESKVAA

-288 PPFGVVQSGTGATA
+288 PAFGVCPSGAAGSA

-312 SSDEYLEFPAKLT
+312 CSDEYLEFPAKLT
-325 MKASPVKQRYLDKLD
+325 VKASPVKQRYLDKLD

-360 DNCQYSSNPTI
+360 DNCQYSPNPTI
-371 DDITNMSSEDIE
+371 DDITNMSSEEIE

-390 SNSNSSSSSSGY
+390 SNSNSTSSSSGY

-412 ATTPQDET
+412 APTPQDET

-442 PPPAIH
+442 PASTINPP
-448 PQHPSGH
+448 HPSGP
-455 GGQPFEVMARRSE
+455 GSQPFEAMAPR
-468 GGGGITGWIAKTAGN
+468 GISGWIAKTAGS
-483 SIVGNA
+483 SIA
-489 GPTVAGTA
+489 GSAAPTVATATA

-507 TCSGAGGVSGTRRQS
+507 TCSGTGGGGGGARRQS

-559 DDAASVGSDFFLFQR
+559 DDAVSVGSDFFLFQR

>member
-1 MSAAVDVDSN
+1 M
-11 VPVDPRVQIEL
+11 
-22 EKLNEATDNINK
+22 
-34 HEVDLDEAKNEF
+34 DEAKNEF
-46 RELLRESAEKIKAVA
+46 RELLRESAEKIKAIA
-61 KKVGNSIEVAK
+61 KKVGNSIDAAK

-188 MINVL
+188 LMNII
-193 AYQHALLFLPYYE
+193 AYQHELLFLPYYE

-218 KQKVVELESKVAT
+218 KQKVVELETKVAE

-238 ALSNLELISE
+238 ALSNLERISE

-257 RANST
+257 ANSL
-262 DDDGAGSCSSGSS
+262 DEDGGGSGSS
-275 ATAHRTKLLAMHL
+275 SSSAVTGRGGNKMLATMHL
-288 PPFGVVQSGTGATA
+288 PFSKSP
-302 SAVPPTARIE
+302 SAARID
-312 SSDEYLEFPAKLT
+312 SNDEYLEFPAKLSI
-325 MKASPVKQRYLDKLD
+325 KASPIKQKYLDKLD

-348 ARKTSPSAESDS
+348 ARKTSPSGESDS
-360 DNCQYSSNPTI
+360 DNYQFSPNPTI

-390 SNSNSSSSSSGY
+390 SNSNSSSSGY
-402 SQHNSLVLDD
+402 SQHNSLVLED
-412 ATTPQDET
+412 APTPQDET
-420 TDSSSDDSPKAKA
+420 TDSSSEDSPKAKT
-433 RIIKQITYG
+433 RIIKMETY
-442 PPPAIH
+442 
-448 PQHPSGH
+448 
-455 GGQPFEVMARRSE
+455 QPE
-468 GGGGITGWIAKTAGN
+468 GGTRRTDGIAGWIAKTG
-483 SIVGNA
+483 SVVGSAASGSNA
-489 GPTVAGTA
+489 GSNSNASSNTTTTG
-497 ATSGPMANLA
+497 
-507 TCSGAGGVSGTRRQS
+507 RRQS
-522 LDIIIDTGDRVKDA
+522 LDIIIDTGDRVKDVFA
-536 FTQGIQR
+536 QGIQR
-543 IGKSL
+543 IGKTL

-554 SEATG
+554 SEVAR
-559 DDAASVGSDFFLFQR
+559 DESAGSDFFLFQR

-597 DIFHN
+597 DIFQN

>member
-1 MSAAVDVDSN
+1 MTSVDSDSN

-34 HEVDLDEAKNEF
+34 YEVDLDEAKNEF

-61 KKVGNSIEVAK
+61 KKVGNSIDAAK

-188 MINVL
+188 LMNII
-193 AYQHALLFLPYYE
+193 AYQHELLFLPYYE
-206 LRANYNALLLEQ
+206 LRANYNAVLLEQ
-218 KQKVVELESKVAT
+218 KQKVVELETKVAE

-238 ALSNLELISE
+238 ALSNLERISE

-257 RANST
+257 RASSL
-262 DDDGAGSCSSGSS
+262 DEDGGGSGSS
-275 ATAHRTKLLAMHL
+275 
-288 PPFGVVQSGTGATA
+288 SS
-302 SAVPPTARIE
+302 SAVPPVGPAGHATGKMLASMHLPFGQQGPATLGTDHRRID
-312 SSDEYLEFPAKLT
+312 SADEYLEFPAKLSI
-325 MKASPVKQRYLDKLD
+325 KASPIKQKYLDKLD

-360 DNCQYSSNPTI
+360 DNYQFSPNPTI

-390 SNSNSSSSSSGY
+390 SNSNSSSSGY
-402 SQHNSLVLDD
+402 SQHNSLVLED
-412 ATTPQDET
+412 APTPQDET
-420 TDSSSDDSPKAKA
+420 TDSSSEDSPKAKT
-433 RIIKQITYG
+433 RIIKMETYDAPEG
-442 PPPAIH
+442 I
-448 PQHPSGH
+448 
-455 GGQPFEVMARRSE
+455 GGSVLRRTD
-468 GGGGITGWIAKTAGN
+468 GIAGWIAKTG
-483 SIVGNA
+483 SSVVGTSGHGGA
-489 GPTVAGTA
+489 ASGGPPGSA
-497 ATSGPMANLA
+497 ATGCCSANSSATFASSG
-507 TCSGAGGVSGTRRQS
+507 RRQS
-522 LDIIIDTGDRVKDA
+522 LDIIIDTGDRVKDVFA
-536 FTQGIQR
+536 QGIQR
-543 IGKSL
+543 IGKTL

-554 SEATG
+554 SEVAR
-559 DDAASVGSDFFLFQR
+559 DESAGSDFFLFQR
-574 SDPAKDGLSDEQ
+574 ADPAKDGLSDEQ

-597 DIFHN
+597 DIFQN

>member
-1 MSAAVDVDSN
+1 MTSLDSDSN

-34 HEVDLDEAKNEF
+34 YEVDLDEAKNEF

-61 KKVGNSIEVAK
+61 KKVGNSIDAAK

-188 MINVL
+188 LMNII
-193 AYQHALLFLPYYE
+193 AYQHELLFLPYYE

-218 KQKVVELESKVAT
+218 KQKVVELETKVAE

-238 ALSNLELISE
+238 ALSNLERISE

-257 RANST
+257 ANSL
-262 DDDGAGSCSSGSS
+262 DEDGGGSGSS
-275 ATAHRTKLLAMHL
+275 SSSAVTGRGGKMLATMHL
-288 PPFGVVQSGTGATA
+288 PFSNSP
-302 SAVPPTARIE
+302 SAARID
-312 SSDEYLEFPAKLT
+312 SNDEYLEFPAKLSI
-325 MKASPVKQRYLDKLD
+325 KASPIKQKYLDKLD

-348 ARKTSPSAESDS
+348 ARKTSPSGESDS
-360 DNCQYSSNPTI
+360 DNYQFSPNPTI

-390 SNSNSSSSSSGY
+390 SNSNSSSSGY
-402 SQHNSLVLDD
+402 SQHNSLVLED
-412 ATTPQDET
+412 APTPQDET
-420 TDSSSDDSPKAKA
+420 TDSSSEDSPKAKT
-433 RIIKQITYG
+433 RIIKMETY
-442 PPPAIH
+442 
-448 PQHPSGH
+448 
-455 GGQPFEVMARRSE
+455 QPE
-468 GGGGITGWIAKTAGN
+468 GGTRRTDGIAGWIAKTG
-483 SIVGNA
+483 SVVGSAASGSNA
-489 GPTVAGTA
+489 GSNTSSNSTTA
-497 ATSGPMANLA
+497 STG
-507 TCSGAGGVSGTRRQS
+507 RRQS
-522 LDIIIDTGDRVKDA
+522 LDIIIDTGDRVKDVFA
-536 FTQGIQR
+536 QGIQR
-543 IGKSL
+543 IGKTL

-554 SEATG
+554 SEVAR
-559 DDAASVGSDFFLFQR
+559 DESAGSDFFLFQR

-592 DQDCT
+592 DQDCS
-597 DIFHN
+597 DIFQN

>member
-1 MSAAVDVDSN
+1 MTSVDSDSN

-61 KKVGNSIEVAK
+61 KKVGNSIDAAK

-177 ASSFDIRRNLL
+177 ASR
-188 MINVL
+188 
-193 AYQHALLFLPYYE
+193 PYYE

-218 KQKVVELESKVAT
+218 KQKVVELETKVAE

-238 ALSNLELISE
+238 ALSNLERISE

-257 RANST
+257 ANSL
-262 DDDGAGSCSSGSS
+262 DEDGGGSGGSS
-275 ATAHRTKLLAMHL
+275 SSSAVVAGRGGKMLAMHL
-288 PPFGVVQSGTGATA
+288 PFSQSP
-302 SAVPPTARIE
+302 SAARID
-312 SSDEYLEFPAKLT
+312 SNDEYLEFPAKLSI
-325 MKASPVKQRYLDKLD
+325 KASPIKQKYLDKLD

-360 DNCQYSSNPTI
+360 DNYQFSPNPTI

-390 SNSNSSSSSSGY
+390 SNSNSSSSGY
-402 SQHNSLVLDD
+402 SQHNSLVLED
-412 ATTPQDET
+412 APTPQDET
-420 TDSSSDDSPKAKA
+420 TDSSSEDSPKAKT
-433 RIIKQITYG
+433 RIIKMEMY
-442 PPPAIH
+442 
-448 PQHPSGH
+448 
-455 GGQPFEVMARRSE
+455 QPE
-468 GGGGITGWIAKTAGN
+468 GGGARRTDGGIAGWIAKTGASAGSAASSGN
-483 SIVGNA
+483 STGST
-489 GPTVAGTA
+489 G
-497 ATSGPMANLA
+497 
-507 TCSGAGGVSGTRRQS
+507 RRQS
-522 LDIIIDTGDRVKDA
+522 LDIIIDTGDRVKDVFA
-536 FTQGIQR
+536 QGIQR
-543 IGKSL
+543 IGKTL

-554 SEATG
+554 SEVAR
-559 DDAASVGSDFFLFQR
+559 DESAGSDFFLFQR

-597 DIFHN
+597 DIFQN

>member
-1 MSAAVDVDSN
+1 MSSADTDSN
-11 VPVDPRVQIEL
+11 MPVDPRVQIEL
-22 EKLNEATDNINK
+22 EKLNEATDSINK
-34 HEVDLDEAKNEF
+34 HEVDLDEAKKEF

-61 KKVGNSIEVAK
+61 RKVGNSIDAAK

-142 ECTEMR
+142 DCTEMR
-148 NVLKI
+148 NILKI

-177 ASSFDIRRNLL
+177 ASSFNIRRNLL
-188 MINVL
+188 MINML
-193 AYQHALLFLPYYE
+193 AYQHELLFLPYYE

-218 KQKVVELESKVAT
+218 KQKVVELEAKVAV

-238 ALSNLELISE
+238 ALTNLERISE
-248 EIHRQRKAR
+248 EIHQQRKAR
-257 RANST
+257 ANSM
-262 DDDGAGSCSSGSS
+262 DEDGSCSSTSS
-275 ATAHRTKLLAMHL
+275 ATNHRSKMLAMHL
-288 PPFGVVQSGTGATA
+288 PFNKSP
-302 SAVPPTARIE
+302 SAAKIE
-312 SSDEYLEFPAKLT
+312 CSDEYMELPAKLT
-325 MKASPVKQRYLDKLD
+325 IKASPIKQKYLDKLD

-348 ARKTSPSAESDS
+348 ARKTSPNAESDS
-360 DNCQYSSNPTI
+360 DNYQFSPNPTI

-390 SNSNSSSSSSGY
+390 SNSNSSSSGY
-402 SQHNSLVLDD
+402 SQHNSLVLEE
-412 ATTPQDET
+412 APTPQDET

-433 RIIKQITYG
+433 RIIKMETYVPDDG
-442 PPPAIH
+442 TTVP
-448 PQHPSGH
+448 
-455 GGQPFEVMARRSE
+455 RKRE
-468 GGGGITGWIAKTAGN
+468 GLTGWITKTGG
-483 SIVGNA
+483 SISTSSAAVAAAVTGGAASSSAVSVG
-489 GPTVAGTA
+489 G
-497 ATSGPMANLA
+497 
-507 TCSGAGGVSGTRRQS
+507 RRQS

-543 IGKSL
+543 IGKTL

-554 SEATG
+554 SEVPG
-559 DDAASVGSDFFLFQR
+559 DETVGSDFFLFQR

-592 DQDCT
+592 DQDCS
-597 DIFHN
+597 DIFQN